1 MTIFTKHDI
10 VYEVINKSMYKL
22 KTAKSLFKT
31 LFLREFFMKIL

>member
-22 KTAKSLFKT
+22 KTAKST